1 MITPA
6 RPLTAAGALFPDGH
20 GRVLLVEPTYKPEW
34 EIPGGVVEG
43 AETPAEGC
51 AREVR
56 EELGLAIVPGR
67 LLVVDWAP
75 WQSDPRVLFIF
86 DGGVLPPTTSLRLQ
100 PEEIRSS
107 LFATPAEVAHRCL
120 PRLSR
125 RVHAALAAS
134 EAGDTRYLENGTA
147 V

>member
-6 RPLTAAGALFPDGH
+6 RPLTAAGALFTDGD

-43 AETPAEGC
+43 SETPAEGC

-56 EELGLAIVPGR
+56 EELGLEIVPGR

-75 WQSDPRVLFIF
+75 WQSDARVLFVF
-86 DGGVLPPTTSLRLQ
+86 DGGTLPPTTSFRLQ
-100 PEEIRSS
+100 PEEIRSAR
-107 LFATPAEVAHRCL
+107 FAAPAEVTHRCL

-125 RVHAALAAS
+125 RVHAALAAW
-134 EAGDTRYLENGTA
+134 ERGETRYLENGTA